1 MMDNC
6 TGGSLLQ
13 IGQSDNT
20 IDKKMLK
27 IPGSRIQSDTAA
39 GSLVVQSVSFFF
51 HRIQLFQSDSIRI
64 NSDTAMMVATRL
76 LMESLMDSDSI

>member
-6 TGGSLLQ
+6 TGGSLLR

-39 GSLVVQSVSFFF
+39 GSLVVQSVSFFSIGF
-51 HRIQLFQSDSIRI
+51 NFFNRTQLGSIR
-64 NSDTAMMVATRL
+64 TQQ
-76 LMESLMDSDSI
+76 

>member
-6 TGGSLLQ
+6 TGGSLLR

-27 IPGSRIQSDTAA
+27 IPGTRIQSDIPVGGFGGAV
-39 GSLVVQSVSFFF
+39 GLIFFSIGF
-51 HRIQLFQSDSIRI
+51 NFFNRTQLGSIR
-64 NSDTAMMVATRL
+64 TQQ
-76 LMESLMDSDSI
+76 

>member
-6 TGGSLLQ
+6 AGGSLLQ

-27 IPGSRIQSDTAA
+27 IPGSRIQSDIAA
-39 GSLVVQSVSFFF
+39 GGFGGAVGF
-51 HRIQLFQSDSIRI
+51 FQSDS
-64 NSDTAMMVATRL
+64 TF
-76 LMESLMDSDSI
+76 SIGLN

>member
-6 TGGSLLQ
+6 AGGSLLQ

-27 IPGSRIQSDTAA
+27 IPGSRIQSDIAA
-39 GSLVVQSVSFFF
+39 GDFGGAVGFFSIGF
-51 HRIQLFQSDSIRI
+51 NFFNRTQLGSIR
-64 NSDTAMMVATRL
+64 TQQ
-76 LMESLMDSDSI
+76 

>member
-6 TGGSLLQ
+6 AGGSLLQ

-27 IPGSRIQSDTAA
+27 IPGSRIQSDIAA
-39 GSLVVQSVSFFF
+39 GSFGGAVVFFN
-51 HRIQLFQSDSIRI
+51 RIQLFQSDSIRI

-76 LMESLMDSDSI
+76 LMESLMDSNSI

>member
-39 GSLVVQSVSFFF
+39 GSLVVQSVSFFSP
-51 HRIQLFQSDSIRI
+51 SDSIF
-64 NSDTAMMVATRL
+64 
-76 LMESLMDSDSI
+76 SIGLN